1 MRLFSLP
8 ANPASKGRT
17 TGLAASSRE
26 SLAKTRWRN
35 GGRYVRSLL
44 VATSRLGAAVVNG
57 GCRPRG
63 CGAGLG
69 NARPTPLG
77 TRPRFRLRA
86 ADASRSGEYP
96 PDLVVKDAW
105 QGLRYPV
112 NTARGGAD
120 VTTTPLLGSGG
131 AGSAA
136 RSWGLGNKARAA
148 RDPRRDV
155 CPPELLPKRP
165 TGLARP
171 GLLSGALHCYFRAP
185 SRGTAG
191 ANACVGL
198 AALGASFS

>member
-26 SLAKTRWRN
+26 SLVKTRWRD
-35 GGRYVRSLL
+35 GGRYVRSVLL
-44 VATSRLGAAVVNG
+44 ATSRLGAAPVNG

-86 ADASRSGEYP
+86 ADASRSGAYP
-96 PDLVVKDAW
+96 PDLVAKDAW

-112 NTARGGAD
+112 NTSPRRRGRDTNTPAGIRRRGCERDLTVAGAPDAVKVRGGAA
-120 VTTTPLLGSGG
+120 LESRRQ
-131 AGSAA
+131 AA
-136 RSWGLGNKARAA
+136 R
-148 RDPRRDV
+148 
-155 CPPELLPKRP
+155 
-165 TGLARP
+165 ARP
-171 GLLSGALHCYFRAP
+171 LE
-185 SRGTAG
+185 AG
-191 ANACVGL
+191 ARR
-198 AALGASFS
+198 